1 MEVRSLYLVKNRN
14 VSNIAR
20 PGPRLKIVGLVLAVA
35 VITVVK
41 LTLGHRRAVRTLQ
54 LNTIRN
60 PIRNGVA
67 QNDLGAKPGEVG

>member
-41 LTLGHRRAVRTLQ
+41 LTLGRRRAVRTLQ
-54 LNTIRN
+54 LN
-60 PIRNGVA
+60 PIRNRAA